1 MSASPVGEAIRH
13 SLQADLS
20 MTVFTKRRDQKRSFQ
35 SRTALGSA
43 PRAMP
48 RKSDRSG
55 AGMTITPSPF
65 GNEDKLLPRTPL
77 LRFPHRFGNADL
89 KLR

>member
-20 MTVFTKRRDQKRSFQ
+20 MTVFTKRRDQKRAFQ

-48 RKSDRSG
+48 RKSDNSG
-55 AGMTITPSPF
+55 AGITMTLCPLGMKTNCCPARHCCAS
-65 GNEDKLLPRTPL
+65 RT
-77 LRFPHRFGNADL
+77 DL
-89 KLR
+89 GMLI